1 MRPRLASL
9 ARRLTSSA
17 SPTYDVAVVGGGVM
31 GAFTALAAARRGA
44 SVALLDQFSA
54 GHPHGSSHGDGRI
67 YRLAYT
73 QDHYVDMMLHA
84 LPLWQ
89 QLEAEIGRPL
99 MARTGGLSI
108 ARAASGSLDELG
120 ALYARRG
127 FDHEWMSAGAVN
139 ARFPQFGLQEGEHE
153 ALFLGDF
160 GVLFASR
167 CVEAAWERAAA
178 LGADVR
184 SPFRLA
190 ALRDDGDSA
199 TVVEAEDGQAVRA
212 RAVVLALGA
221 WLTPTAARLFGLQI
235 PTKVT
240 SEVVSYYA
248 PKAGCE
254 IDHTHRSMPCF
265 LPSELDFPNEVGT
278 QGYYGLPM
286 IGTADG
292 IPGVKCSA
300 HYSGPMVHPDARPET
315 AGGSAANWRGGGAA
329 APPLLATTGAGD
341 AAARVEAIVASTTR
355 YVAATFPHLETTPVA
370 TQQCMYTTTPDF
382 DYVLGRVPSA
392 PRVVLAGGGSGH
404 AFKMGPAIGDC
415 AAALALGKPP
425 PLPVERFAVDREYVA
440 ARSAR

>member
-127 FDHEWMSAGAVN
+127 FDHEWLSAGAVN
-139 ARFPQFGLQEGEHE
+139 ARFPQFGLTEGEHE

-167 CVEAAWERAAA
+167 CVEAAWERVAA

-199 TVVEAEDGQAVRA
+199 TVVEGEDGQAVRA

-221 WLTPTAARLFGLQI
+221 WLSPTAARLFGLQI

-292 IPGVKCSA
+292 IAGVKCSA

-315 AGGSAANWRGGGAA
+315 AGGSAANWRGGGASRRHRRLDDA
-329 APPLLATTGAGD
+329 LRRGD
-341 AAARVEAIVASTTR
+341 L
-355 YVAATFPHLETTPVA
+355 P
-370 TQQCMYTTTPDF
+370 
-382 DYVLGRVPSA
+382 A
-392 PRVVLAGGGSGH
+392 PRDDAGCH
-404 AFKMGPAIGDC
+404 A
-415 AAALALGKPP
+415 
-425 PLPVERFAVDREYVA
+425 AVHVHDD
-440 ARSAR
+440 ARL

>member
-167 CVEAAWERAAA
+167 CVEAAWER
-178 LGADVR
+178 
-184 SPFRLA
+184 
-190 ALRDDGDSA
+190 
-199 TVVEAEDGQAVRA
+199 
-212 RAVVLALGA
+212 
-221 WLTPTAARLFGLQI
+221 
-235 PTKVT
+235 
-240 SEVVSYYA
+240 
-248 PKAGCE
+248 
-254 IDHTHRSMPCF
+254 
-265 LPSELDFPNEVGT
+265 
-278 QGYYGLPM
+278 
-286 IGTADG
+286 
-292 IPGVKCSA
+292 
-300 HYSGPMVHPDARPET
+300 
-315 AGGSAANWRGGGAA
+315 
-329 APPLLATTGAGD
+329 
-341 AAARVEAIVASTTR
+341 
-355 YVAATFPHLETTPVA
+355 
-370 TQQCMYTTTPDF
+370 
-382 DYVLGRVPSA
+382 VLGT
-392 PRVVLAGGGSGH
+392 
-404 AFKMGPAIGDC
+404 C
-415 AAALALGKPP
+415 
-425 PLPVERFAVDREYVA
+425 VERAS
-440 ARSAR
+440 RSVPRGRDCRRGPVPFPSKQASKLM